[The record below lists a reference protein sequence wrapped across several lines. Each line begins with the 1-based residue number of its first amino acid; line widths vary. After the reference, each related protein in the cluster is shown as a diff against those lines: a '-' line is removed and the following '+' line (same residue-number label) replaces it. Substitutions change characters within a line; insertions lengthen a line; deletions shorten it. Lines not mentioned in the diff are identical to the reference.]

1 MKKCR
6 PQVIAKAREPVDVR
20 IGSALGC
27 LQGSKNQSSFCCVV
41 LLVPR
46 GGTIFASR
54 LELFVHRQC
63 AQPQAPEAW
72 FCFSPYCGDMRTKSL
87 TLSFGWGS
95 ARQSC
100 RSIKGYQV
108 PDLSLG
114 GFCWG
119 DKAQHLRMLEL
130 EGATEFN
137 PSHSLSIQMKIGRP
151 REKKKLA
158 QRHPAPNGRAGNW
171 IWNSWMTSFLF
182 SLWDKLGIRG
192 KQYSNNIKTLK
203 LAGTN

>member
-1 MKKCR
+1 MWGVAR
-6 PQVIAKAREPVDVR
+6 PCAVSRGPRTKAH
-20 IGSALGC
+20 S
-27 LQGSKNQSSFCCVV
+27 VV
-41 LLVPR
+41 LFYWFPEEAL
-46 GGTIFASR
+46 FLQLE

-63 AQPQAPEAW
+63 AQLQAPEAW

-108 PDLSLG
+108 PDLSLR

-137 PSHSLSIQMKIGRP
+137 PSHSLIQMKIGRP
-151 REKKKLA
+151 GEKKKLA
-158 QRHPAPNGRAGNW
+158 QHHPAPNGRAGNW
-171 IWNSWMTSFLF
+171 IWNSWMTSVLF

-192 KQYSNNIKTLK
+192 KQYSKNIKTLK